1 MKLALSLTVFFLSV
15 HLVTA
20 GSMGVG
26 LQGAWPRHVLLSIGG
41 VGGAGGT
48 IEILN
53 AAEWQ

>member
-1 MKLALSLTVFFLSV
+1 MKLALSLAVFFLSV

-26 LQGAWPRHVLLSIGG
+26 LVGAWPRHVLLPIGG